1 MTIASTAMNS
11 RPTPQKN
18 VQRAFDRAAQ
28 RYYDHCY
35 ALNRESLQQQSAGL
49 LLQQLYRQ
57 HQPMAGG
64 VKQLLDLGCGMGVH
78 WPKLKALSEYYTGVD
93 LSAQMISQARLRY
106 PGEHSCTRWIVGDA
120 QALPLQSGFAERV
133 FSNLALQWCADR
145 QAVANELYRVS
156 KPGGVVH
163 FSTLVAG
170 SLTPLEHLVELG
182 LLPVLNNY
190 PAAAKWQQHLLQAGF
205 TQVQWQQVEVATFHN
220 SGTDLLR
227 SMKNI
232 GASQRQTHSPNRAAQ
247 GLRTPHWLQQVNAEL
262 ERYRQPQGIP
272 LNYQVALVS
281 ATKGSSKH
289 LHL

>member
-1 MTIASTAMNS
+1 M
-11 RPTPQKN
+11 REHPTPQPCKQTEKQHVAAAFSRAASTYDSVADFQRAVGTRLLSLLPEPSQTA
-18 VQRAFDRAAQ
+18 VQRWLDMGCGTGYFCQ
-28 RYYDHCY
+28 Q
-35 ALNRESLQQQSAGL
+35 LQQRWPHAQGI
-49 LLQQLYRQ
+49 
-57 HQPMAGG
+57 G
-64 VKQLLDLGCGMGVH
+64 LDLAEGM
-78 WPKLKALSEYYTGVD
+78 LSF
-93 LSAQMISQARLRY
+93 ARNRCPELGY
-106 PGEHSCTRWIVGDA
+106 ICADA
-120 QALPLQSGFAERV
+120 EQLPLPDNSQDLV
-133 FSNLALQWCADR
+133 FSSLALQWCADR

-156 KPGGVVH
+156 KPGGAVH

-247 GLRTPHWLQQVNAEL
+247 GLRTPHWLQQVNAAL
-262 ERYRQPQGIP
+262 EHYRQPQGIP
-272 LNYQVALVS
+272 LNYQVALLS
-281 ATKGSSKH
+281 ATKGSSKQ